1 MKYLKP
7 IVCVCVC
14 VGLGD
19 QLTIMLLPN
28 VKKGEQSV
36 PCFKESDQSY

>member
-14 VGLGD
+14 DIYIYVGLGD

-36 PCFKESDQSY
+36 PCF